1 MSAKKRNGIAYYCF
15 AGLSIGAI
23 SLSVAGYLG
32 RLNLFLEFASGY
44 KLQFF
49 LMALCS
55 LVYFLLTRKKLW
67 IAINLFCVLLNLTAI
82 LPWYFNQPKINLTA
96 ILPWYFNQPKIVNR
110 EQYEP
115 LKVLSYNVLWQNKNY
130 AQAIALINREQPDIA
145 IFQEAV
151 PHWHSELVALKSSYP
166 YHIRAKQL
174 EIEVYSKLPLNNPQI
189 KRYGTYR
196 GLVIADIKVG
206 DRLIK
211 FAATHAYPQLYWGP
225 GGWLIRNQ
233 HLEIGI
239 GEYVRNLQ
247 QPAIVLG
254 DLNVSMWSPFY
265 HSMIERSGLRNAR
278 QGLGILPT
286 HSIVAPEFAVL
297 SAPIDHCLVSSNI
310 QVTNF
315 KLGPA
320 IGSDHLPIIAE
331 LLIPLKQS
339 AS

>member
-1 MSAKKRNGIAYYCF
+1 MSTKKRNGIGYYCF
-15 AGLSIGAI
+15 ACLSIGAI
-23 SLSVAGYLG
+23 ALSVAGYLG

-44 KLQFF
+44 KLQFL

-67 IAINLFCVLLNLTAI
+67 IAINLFCVLLNLA
-82 LPWYFNQPKINLTA
+82 A

-110 EQYEP
+110 ERYEP
-115 LKVLSYNVLWQNKNY
+115 LKVFSYNVLWQNKNY

-151 PHWHSELVALKSSYP
+151 PHWHSELIALKSSYP

-189 KRYGTYR
+189 KLYGTYR

-206 DRLIK
+206 DRLVK

-247 QPAIVLG
+247 QPAIILG

-265 HSMIERSGLRNAR
+265 HSMIERSSLRNAR

-286 HSIVAPEFAVL
+286 HSIVAPQFAVL

-320 IGSDHLPIIAE
+320 IGSDHLPITAE